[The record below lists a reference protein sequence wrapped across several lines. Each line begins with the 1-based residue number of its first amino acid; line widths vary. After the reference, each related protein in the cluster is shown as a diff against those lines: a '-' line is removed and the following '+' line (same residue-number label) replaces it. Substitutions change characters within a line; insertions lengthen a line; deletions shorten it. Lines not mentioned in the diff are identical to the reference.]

1 MQAAL
6 LTGSAKGGLATSLV
20 AALLPFVLSA
30 LGGSHDPIC
39 RPTYHV
45 TGHVSVWQPD
55 PRVMGEDLSGVVVWL
70 APAQSVQEPTGN
82 PEPPHYRMI
91 QIHKTFQP
99 HMLIVP
105 VGSIVEF
112 PNYDPWFH
120 NVFSVSEGG
129 RFDLGFYAAGALKA
143 VKFNHVGVSYLFC
156 SIHPETMGVVLTVAS
171 SHFGIS
177 DKAGRISIGNVPP
190 GKYSL
195 HIWYQKAAPQ
205 TLKALQRD
213 LDIGANNR
221 SLPRISIALP
231 KSIQD
236 TVSSQKRTEQ
246 QISANGRD

>member
-1 MQAAL
+1 MQAAF

-20 AALLPFVLSA
+20 AALLPCVLSA

-39 RPTYHV
+39 RPTYEV
-45 TGHVSVWQPD
+45 SGHVSVWSAD
-55 PRVMGEDLSGVVVWL
+55 PNTMGKDLSGVVVWL
-70 APAQSVQEPTGN
+70 GSSQPVQKMNEN

-99 HMLIVP
+99 HMLVVP
-105 VGSIVEF
+105 VGSTVEF

-156 SIHPETMGVVLTVAS
+156 SIHPETLGVVLTVDS

-177 DKAGRISIGNVPP
+177 DRAGRISIGDVPP

-231 KSIQD
+231 ESIQV
-236 TVSSQKRTEQ
+236 TVRNQKRTEPLT
-246 QISANGRD
+246 SANGRD